1 MSALRVAAGISYPL
15 LIYAGLTLL
24 EPAAFALLAGGG
36 GAVHGLLAWRRGQL
50 RQARHMV
57 FPAALLLA
65 VVLVAGLFNE
75 GRAFLFVPVAVN
87 GTLLIAFG
95 RTLRHE
101 RSMVEVIA
109 RLQGYELSEAAG
121 AYCRTVT
128 IVWCLFFTT
137 NGAVTLGLALYAGPA
152 WWAFYTGFSYVLV
165 GLLLLGEQVYRAW
178 YFRRSEAA
186 VTGPLLRRI
195 FHRQADRSVSM
206 QPATRYDAAVTAPE
220 PLAEVV
226 APTFRE
232 LTLRVPENLGY
243 LDGHFPDLPVVP
255 AVVQIRWVME
265 AARPLLEE
273 APVVEHAEALK
284 FRELLRPGDVFRLR
298 VEVSAAAGTLDF
310 RLWSGERVFSSG
322 RWVFARRER
331 AAG

>member
-1 MSALRVAAGISYPL
+1 MSALRVAAGLSYPF

-24 EPAAFALLAGGG
+24 TPAAFALLAGGAG
-36 GAVHGLLAWRRGQL
+36 TVLGLLAWRRGQL
-50 RQARHMV
+50 HHAGHLV
-57 FPAALLLA
+57 FPAGILAA

-75 GRAFLFVPVAVN
+75 GRAFLLVPVAVN
-87 GTLLIAFG
+87 GALLIAFG
-95 RTLRHE
+95 RTLRQE
-101 RSMVEVIA
+101 RSMAEIIA
-109 RLQGYELSEAAG
+109 RLQGYEVTEAAA

-128 IVWCLFFTT
+128 IVWCLFFTA
-137 NGAVTLGLALYAGPA
+137 NGAVTLGLALYASPA
-152 WWAFYTGFSYVLV
+152 WWAFYTAFAYVLV
-165 GLLLLGEQVYRAW
+165 GMLLFGEQVYRAW
-178 YFRRSEAA
+178 RFRRSETA

-195 FHRQADRSVSM
+195 FHRQAHRSVSA
-206 QPATRYDAAVTAPE
+206 QPAARYDAAVTAPE

-255 AVVQIRWVME
+255 AVVQVRWVME

-284 FRELLRPGDVFRLR
+284 FRALLRPGDVFHLR

-331 AAG
+331 AVG

>member
-1 MSALRVAAGISYPL
+1 MSALRVAAGISYPF

-24 EPAAFALLAGGG
+24 APAAFALLAGGA
-36 GAVHGLLAWRRGQL
+36 GAVYGLVVWRREQL
-50 RQARHMV
+50 REARHLF
-57 FPAALLLA
+57 FPIAFLAA

-87 GTLLIAFG
+87 AALLIAFG
-95 RTLRHE
+95 RTLWHE
-101 RSMVEVIA
+101 RSMAEVIA
-109 RLQGYELSEAAG
+109 RLQGYELAEAAA
-121 AYCRTVT
+121 AYCRTLT
-128 IVWCLFFTT
+128 IVWCLFFIA
-137 NGAVTLGLALYAGPA
+137 NGAVTLGLALYASLA
-152 WWAFYTGFSYVLV
+152 WWAFYTGFAYVLV
-165 GLLLLGEQVYRAW
+165 GMLLLGEQVYRAW
-178 YFRRSEAA
+178 CFRRSEAP
-186 VTGPLLRRI
+186 VTGPLLWRI
-195 FHRQADRSVSM
+195 FHRRAHQSVSA
-206 QPATRYDAAVTAPE
+206 QPAARYDAAVTAPE

-255 AVVQIRWVME
+255 AVVQVRWVME

-284 FRELLRPGDVFRLR
+284 FRALLRPGDVFHLR
-298 VEVSAAAGTLDF
+298 VEVSVAAGTLDF